1 MEGRH
6 VLEGWKAIS
15 VYLGRTGKT
24 CRKWEQELGL
34 PVHRLD
40 DSASA
45 HVFAYADELDRWREE
60 KLRVERI
67 QPVRG
72 DSRARRR
79 AGSWLIA
86 VSAVVIATVIGI
98 VIWPPKLNKESP
110 AAQTSKRI
118 AVLSFADLSPDKA
131 YEHLGDGIADILINA
146 LNRVEGLQTSAR
158 TSAFYFKGKNAAP
171 EEIARKLRVEWIL
184 EGSVQVFERR
194 MRVVASLL
202 RAVDGTTLWTERYD
216 RSAVDIFAVEDEIAR
231 SVVDSLKVKII
242 GDQKAPLIKPG
253 TANVEAYNLYEQGNY
268 LARKRGFD
276 DLMNAIR
283 YFERAV
289 NLDPRFALGYAGLAG
304 VYAVFGNNC
313 CLPAHE
319 AYPKARAYA
328 IKAMEIDDRLAEAH
342 SVLGDIKMRYEW
354 DFAGAEKEIKRAL
367 DIDPGSGEI
376 HSAYAT
382 LLRDLGM
389 HDESIKEMKLA
400 RDLDPLSLR
409 IRANVGN
416 ALYFARRYAEA
427 EQELKKELEFE
438 PDSCIIYVDLQKL
451 YAAMGRYEE
460 ALEFGDPKYSGC
472 AFGNQTMNLELIN
485 ARQAYVYARMGKA
498 EEARKILRG
507 REYISA
513 PGEFI
518 PRAYLA
524 ATYGWLGEKDKAFRL
539 LEKAYEERDA
549 RMIHLKVDPRFDC
562 LRSDPRFTDLLRRMG
577 LEK

>member
-400 RDLDPLSLR
+400 R
-409 IRANVGN
+409 
-416 ALYFARRYAEA
+416 
-427 EQELKKELEFE
+427 
-438 PDSCIIYVDLQKL
+438 
-451 YAAMGRYEE
+451 
-460 ALEFGDPKYSGC
+460 
-472 AFGNQTMNLELIN
+472 
-485 ARQAYVYARMGKA
+485 
-498 EEARKILRG
+498 
-507 REYISA
+507 
-513 PGEFI
+513 PGSFV
-518 PRAYLA
+518 
-524 ATYGWLGEKDKAFRL
+524 T
-539 LEKAYEERDA
+539 
-549 RMIHLKVDPRFDC
+549 
-562 LRSDPRFTDLLRRMG
+562 
-577 LEK
+577 